1 MIISEELEKTLRRAY
16 DDAKKRRHE
25 FITLEHLLLALLDDQ
40 VAKNVLYHC
49 GVDLTELKTNL
60 ENCLQKNMPV
70 FPKEKEFQPQYT
82 LGVQFVLQ
90 IAAAHVQSAERDQLD
105 GGSVLAAMFREK
117 ESHAV
122 YFLSKQKV
130 TRLDIIRYISH
141 RISKVDPDSFALE
154 TVGEVDETKKTAH
167 DPLERFCVNLN
178 LKAKQ
183 GKLDPLIGRQKEIER
198 LVHVL
203 ARRRKNNPILV
214 GDAGVGKTAIVEG
227 LALLIVNNQVPN
239 CLKGHTIYAL
249 DMAGLLA
256 GTKFRGEFEERLK
269 IVVKGV
275 AQKKNNILFI
285 DEIHTIIG
293 AGAVSGGSLDASNLL
308 KPALASGDIKCI
320 GTTTYKD
327 YRQIFEK
334 EHGLSRRFQKI
345 DVGEPSHDDTLKILQ
360 GLKKHYGD
368 FHGVIYSDSALKSAV
383 DLSAKYIND
392 RFLPDKA
399 IDVMDE
405 AGAEV
410 KLKGK
415 RSEGN
420 KPKVSIKDVELL
432 VSRIAKIPT
441 HTVKVDDKKKLET
454 LDRDLKLFIYGQEEA
469 IGKVVR
475 AIRLSRSGLA
485 EPDKP
490 IGSFLFSGPTG
501 VGKTELAKQ
510 LAKVLGIEFLRF
522 DMSEYMEKHTVSRL
536 IGAPPGYVGFE
547 QGGLL
552 TDAIHRNPH
561 AVLLLDELEKAHEDI
576 FNILLQ
582 IMDHATL
589 TDNNGRKSDFRQIV
603 LIMTTNT
610 GARDSMARNIGF
622 GQKEFEDKSMKAI
635 EKTFNPE
642 FRNRLTSIVQFNS
655 LDMNVAEQIVEK
667 VIAEVEERLKAKG
680 VSLTLEPSAR
690 SYLAEKGFD
699 SKFGA
704 RPIRRLIENE
714 ISQVLSQEILFGQLA
729 KGGHVIIAC
738 SGEKLEFTYKTS
750 QLTPQKEPHLVG

>member
-25 FITLEHLLLALLDDQ
+25 FITLEHLLLALLDDP

-60 ENCLQKNMPV
+60 ENCLEKSMPV
-70 FPKEKEFQPQYT
+70 LPKGKEFQPQYT

-117 ESHAV
+117 ESYAV

-154 TVGEVDETKKTAH
+154 TVGEGDETKKTAH

-178 LKAKQ
+178 LKARQ

-227 LALLIVNNQVPN
+227 LALQIVNNQVPD
-239 CLKGHTIYAL
+239 CLKGHAIYAL

-269 IVVKGV
+269 TVIKGV
-275 AQKKNNILFI
+275 GQKKHNILFI

-334 EHGLSRRFQKI
+334 DHGLSRRFQKI
-345 DVGEPSHDDTLKILQ
+345 DVGESSHEDALKILQ
-360 GLKKHYGD
+360 GLKKHYED
-368 FHGVIYSDSALKSAV
+368 FHGVLYSDSALKSAV
-383 DLSAKYIND
+383 ELSAKYIND

-415 RSEGN
+415 GSEGN
-420 KPKVSIKDVELL
+420 KPKVGVKDVELL

-441 HTVKVDDKKKLET
+441 HTVKVDDKKKLEN

-501 VGKTELAKQ
+501 VGKTELARQ

-690 SYLAEKGFD
+690 TYLAQKGFD

-714 ISQVLSQEILFGQLA
+714 ISQVLSQEILFGQLV
-729 KGGHVIIAC
+729 KGGHVVVE
-738 SGEKLEFTYKTS
+738 SQEEKLEFSYKTS